1 MSIPA
6 NEIAGVD
13 PEARSA
19 NLQEGYISE
28 LEKRVAGKLA
38 ETESKLEIVSFVDR
52 MEAEYHELDA
62 KLNKAVDFVKTE
74 THAALHPD
82 YQHLVQQQISGMSQY
97 LHALAARLLHHG
109 RGVTLGDVAAH
120 AAGLP
125 VPEGV
130 AVDPAAPG
138 ADKTVAVTM
147 EAGVVTNVGELATT
161 SGSTSAPDGSAGSAA
176 SAENHASS

>member
-38 ETESKLEIVSFVDR
+38 ETESKLEIVSFIDR

-62 KLNKAVDFVKTE
+62 KLNKEVNFVKTE
-74 THAALHPD
+74 THAAMHPY

-109 RGVTLGDVAAH
+109 RGVP
-120 AAGLP
+120 LP
-125 VPEGV
+125 AEGG
-130 AVDPAAPG
+130 APAA
-138 ADKTVAVTM
+138 
-147 EAGVVTNVGELATT
+147 GELAAT
-161 SGSTSAPDGSAGSAA
+161 SGTGSDPTAAQAQSAA

>member
-1 MSIPA
+1 MSTPTTENTGA
-6 NEIAGVD
+6 
-13 PEARSA
+13 
-19 NLQEGYISE
+19 EG
-28 LEKRVAGKLA
+28 ATQG
-38 ETESKLEIVSFVDR
+38 ESFIDR

-82 YQHLVQQQISGMSQY
+82 YQHLLQQQISGMSQY

-109 RGVTLGDVAAH
+109 RGIT
-120 AAGLP
+120 
-125 VPEGV
+125 VPTVGM
-130 AVDPAAPG
+130 DPAAPG

-147 EAGVVTNVGELATT
+147 EGGVVTNVGEPAAT
-161 SGSTSAPDGSAGSAA
+161 SGTGSDPTAAQAQNVA